1 MGMNEARYL
10 LDTSFVIDYLA
21 TVPCAASYF
30 AGIVDSG
37 LFASVVTRIE
47 LLCSAS
53 VTRKNNTGI
62 LRFLDNIGIVPLT
75 PEVERHAIAIRRA
88 TGKKL
93 PDAIIAA
100 SAVAMDAVLVTSDKR
115 LAATSF
121 PGLRTVNPQSC

>member
-21 TVPCAASYF
+21 TIPCAASYF
-30 AGIVDSG
+30 TGIVDSG